1 MMIKSVTKAALLLLL
16 TGKDRAQAFSPRS
29 MALKR
34 AISKPSAASPLFL
47 WVNDFSENGP
57 PSSLE
62 FRVQDCLR
70 SFQSPHVPSIEA
82 IRALL
87 QELETVQN
95 DCTEEGNQT
104 KDECDITRKE
114 KRDAWIEALEDYM
127 VAFAAVMDASAGG
140 ADDNDRDDGGRDDA
154 SIAPIAASAIL
165 PSAASSSASSSESL
179 EAQVRACLETSSVR
193 ATVTT
198 TTSRPLTLVH
208 VLHMQ
213 RSLENLQN
221 ECTEEGN
228 QTEDECDVVRVGERQ
243 SLLIELDEMLET
255 PTLDLV
261 QATLDQLDA
270 PDGGGGTSEV
280 SPNDWLSH
288 FARWF
293 QVLEEQTNLCTEEG
307 HQTSDMCRVD
317 TADRRSSLLLRLE
330 GRIDGFQAQA
340 TRSCCC
346 SEYRLCD
353 AEALERTYDS
363 LEELESLCTEE
374 GNQTRSFCSLESKE
388 ERLALMGRIAHQL
401 ELAGGI
407 KSEERDFSFQI

>member
-1 MMIKSVTKAALLLLL
+1 MMIKSITKAALLLLL
-16 TGKDRAQAFSPRS
+16 TSKDRAQAFSPRS

-47 WVNDFSENGP
+47 WVDDFSENGP

-87 QELETVQN
+87 QELEAVQN

-114 KRDAWIEALEDYM
+114 KRDAWIGALEDYIE
-127 VAFAAVMDASAGG
+127 AFDAVMDASAGV
-140 ADDNDRDDGGRDDA
+140 ADDDDRDDDGRDDA
-154 SIAPIAASAIL
+154 SVAPIAASAIL
-165 PSAASSSASSSESL
+165 PSAASSSDSL

-208 VLHMQ
+208 VLDMR
-213 RSLENLQN
+213 RSLEDLQN

-228 QTEDECDVVRVGERQ
+228 QTEDECDVVRVEERQ

-261 QATLDQLDA
+261 QATLDQLDD
-270 PDGGGGTSEV
+270 PNGDGGTSEV

-317 TADRRSSLLLRLE
+317 IADRRSSLLLRLE

-346 SEYRLCD
+346 SEYQLCD

-401 ELAGGI
+401 ELADGI